1 MKSKKRDSNTH
12 KKSNF
17 TEDIKSKNSHNN
29 IAPNKQM
36 PKISKVQKPKGAKAN
51 RNDAESLK
59 SDNQSEFLQDS
70 DNGNSDN
77 EIIKSQI
84 ELSKS
89 EVPKNY
95 IMKHSK
101 GLSYTKYIDTL
112 NNQCCTLRNPKSSIP
127 TNIKKNN
134 QNNKRKNIED
144 EDSGS
149 EHELSERYIIYK
161 ACVTGSEKTVLSTE
175 KSIFL

>member
-89 EVPKNY
+89 EVPKSNMNDSKNTDPVAIIEHVKY
-95 IMKHSK
+95 LPGHSK
-101 GLSYTKYIDTL
+101 
-112 NNQCCTLRNPKSSIP
+112 QQMPKC
-127 TNIKKNN
+127 NYFN
-134 QNNKRKNIED
+134 
-144 EDSGS
+144 
-149 EHELSERYIIYK
+149 LIIYI
-161 ACVTGSEKTVLSTE
+161 KTHIYHT
-175 KSIFL
+175 SINQISASIG

>member
-1 MKSKKRDSNTH
+1 MVRRLMLELVGRDELKTMTALGKQTVGSKRK
-12 KKSNF
+12 
-17 TEDIKSKNSHNN
+17 EIPEQ
-29 IAPNKQM
+29 I
-36 PKISKVQKPKGAKAN
+36 
-51 RNDAESLK
+51 RNC
-59 SDNQSEFLQDS
+59 
-70 DNGNSDN
+70 
-77 EIIKSQI
+77 
-84 ELSKS
+84 
-89 EVPKNY
+89 VYNY